1 LKLVNDAPHRW
12 SSAVKVYERI
22 LELWS
27 AIVAHYDK
35 NEKAATF
42 SLAHRKQVR
51 PIARSSLFSLFC
63 TLIWAYK

>member
-12 SSAVKVYERI
+12 SSAVKVFERV

-35 NEKAATF
+35 NEKGATF
-42 SLAHRKQVR
+42 SLADRKQVR
-51 PIARSSLFSLFC
+51 LIARSSYFS
-63 TLIWAYK
+63 